1 MLVQCAW
8 SASKKKDSYY
18 KAQFHRLKAKR
29 GPKTAICAVAA
40 AMLTAIYHM
49 LKDGTEH
56 QDLAARH
63 FDHRS
68 TKLKANRLVA
78 QLSKLG
84 FKVEIQPIAEAA

>member
-1 MLVQCAW
+1 
-8 SASKKKDSYY
+8 
-18 KAQFHRLKAKR
+18 
-29 GPKTAICAVAA
+29 
-40 AMLTAIYHM
+40 MLTAIYHM

-56 QDLAARH
+56 QDLGARH